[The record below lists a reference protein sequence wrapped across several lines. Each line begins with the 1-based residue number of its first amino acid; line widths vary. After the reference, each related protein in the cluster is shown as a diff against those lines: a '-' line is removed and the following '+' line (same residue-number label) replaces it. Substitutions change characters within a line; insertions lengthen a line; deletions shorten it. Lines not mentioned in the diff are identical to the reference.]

1 MRMSSLQLKRLIES
15 EVKSI
20 MESKRRTK
28 RRPMREAS
36 FRPSLVSLIFEELSD
51 AEAENLISKNI
62 TQPLSST
69 ASKSTVE
76 KIVQFLNSSEG
87 QDQKVRDKLAAGASD
102 GNPSDEVISV
112 GQITLPVKDLKP
124 SQSQIGLP
132 NSIGFAFTSKGKEV
146 GALDAAMKGDVNS
159 LEIVAC
165 GDGAKNN
172 FIIDGHHRWS
182 SAIAV
187 NPEAK
192 ITVSFIKGDDPF
204 KVLSICQIAIA
215 TYKDGTLPSSTSEP
229 ETNLLTMTA
238 DAIAKYAKD
247 NVGKIVDPKAGAALL
262 TDDIL
267 DYLAEKGYG
276 GASKADDRDT
286 KLDKICTKIGENCA
300 EVPKSGDAPERASM
314 PQFDPKA
321 GGPKLDQVKDK
332 FTGGQLNFKD
342 PVGPS
347 GGGKEKSQVT
357 ADSWN
362 RQGAVVVERW
372 QRLAGLIK

>member
-15 EVKSI
+15 EVKGA

-51 AEAENLISKNI
+51 AETENLISKNI

-69 ASKSTVE
+69 ADKTTVE

-87 QDQKVRDKLAAGASD
+87 QDQKVRDKLASGAND
-102 GNPSDEVISV
+102 GNPSDEVMEV
-112 GQITLPVKDLKP
+112 GVETLPVLKLKP

-132 NSIGFAFTSKGKEV
+132 NSIGFAFTSKGKKV
-146 GALDAAMKGDVNS
+146 GALEAALKGNVNS
-159 LEIVAC
+159 TEIVAC
-165 GDGAKNN
+165 GDGIDNN

-187 NPEAK
+187 NPAAN
-192 ITVSFIKGDDPF
+192 ITVSFIKGDDAF
-204 KVLSICQIAIA
+204 KVLSICQLAIA
-215 TYKDGTLPSSTSEP
+215 TYKPGKLPSNTSEP
-229 ETNLLTMTA
+229 DTNLLTMSA
-238 DAIAKYAKD
+238 DAIAQYAKD
-247 NVGKIVDPKAGAALL
+247 NVGKVVDEKAGSPLL

-267 DYLAEKGYG
+267 DFLAGQGYG
-276 GASKADDRDT
+276 GASATDDRDT
-286 KLDKICTKIGENCA
+286 KLDKICTKIGENCKK
-300 EVPKSGDAPERASM
+300 VPTPGDAPDRVHM
-314 PQFDPKA
+314 PQFDPKS
-321 GGPKLDQVKDK
+321 GGPTLDQVKDK

-342 PVGPS
+342 PVGSS
-347 GGGKEKSQVT
+347 GGGKQQVT
-357 ADSWN
+357 AESWD